1 MNMLDTKRNICL
13 IACLVILS
21 AIGATPLWAV
31 SRTTPVEVMNNLL
44 IGIDA
49 GNNIVQAVQRDPWY
63 VGILGTPNFNVANS
77 PTVKID
83 GTTNTVKAAQ
93 SGTWSVGLTGT
104 PSVAQSGTWNV
115 GISGTPAVVQ
125 SGAWNVGITGTPNVN
140 IANTPSVSISNT
152 PSVSVS
158 NSPTVRIDA
167 AANTVDTPTKHNS
180 VQIWATN
187 QTIPNSSN
195 ILSPSINC
203 AGYDEL
209 RFMLYSNTSSVN
221 LMIYIMF
228 STPSG
233 IFMTV
238 KQLAW
243 SPLVVPI
250 TCPVYGDI
258 CKIDIYN
265 SSGAPVLVYYQ
276 SCVYMV
282 N

>member
-1 MNMLDTKRNICL
+1 M
-13 IACLVILS
+13 A
-21 AIGATPLWAV
+21 
-31 SRTTPVEVMNNLL
+31 RTTPVEVTNPVS
-44 IGIDA
+44 IDSIS
-49 GNNIVQAVQRDPWY
+49 NIVQCVQRDPWY
-63 VGILGTPNFNVANS
+63 VNIQGTPNVNIANS

-93 SGTWSVGLTGT
+93 SGTWNVGLTGT

-115 GISGTPAVVQ
+115 GISGTPAVLQ

-140 IANTPSVSISNT
+140 IANT

-180 VQIWATN
+180 VQLWGGNRTVP
-187 QTIPNSSN
+187 TSSN
-195 ILSPSINC
+195 ILSGSIDC

-209 RFMLYSNTSSVN
+209 RFMLYANSSSVN
-221 LMIYIMF
+221 LMVYIMF

-233 IFMTV
+233 TFLTV
-238 KQLAW
+238 KQVAW

-250 TCPVYGDI
+250 TCPVYGDT
-258 CKIDIYN
+258 CKLDIYN
-265 SSGAPVLVYYQ
+265 GSGATVTIYYQ